1 MICRLCVGV
10 LTWQGL
16 VISWSFSIGVKMPAK
31 KEEDDENN
39 YSKCVH
45 LSTAQQ
51 DSDTSQLSVLRGKNI
66 VRHQELYRCEEE
78 VIFPNRELSEL
89 IVDY

>member
-10 LTWQGL
+10 LTWHGL
-16 VISWSFSIGVKMPAK
+16 VISWSFSISVKMPAK

-39 YSKCVH
+39 YSQCVH

-51 DSDTSQLSVLRGKNI
+51 DGDTSQLSVLPGKKSLDTRSCIDVKLFSPTESCQN
-66 VRHQELYRCEEE
+66 
-78 VIFPNRELSEL
+78 
-89 IVDY
+89 